1 MTLFKQSRNLSIT
14 QLDKDKIK
22 KKTIKIF
29 LTNQKQTIFYSRY
42 NSVKYFKIIKEWKND
57 NIKTPTI

>member
-22 KKTIKIF
+22 KNNKNLSNKSKTNN
-29 LTNQKQTIFYSRY
+29 LLQ
-42 NSVKYFKIIKEWKND
+42 
-57 NIKTPTI
+57 

>member
-22 KKTIKIF
+22 KKKNNKN
-29 LTNQKQTIFYSRY
+29 LSNKSKTNNLLQ
-42 NSVKYFKIIKEWKND
+42 
-57 NIKTPTI
+57 